1 MAHGILSGRWLIE
14 PCFTLLATLWRRCG
28 IGQLIEAG
36 TATIRVCVYV
46 CVCVSAG
53 AVERGQLTLD

>member
-1 MAHGILSGRWLIE
+1 MAHGILSRRLLIE

-36 TATIRVCVYV
+36 TATTRVCV
-46 CVCVSAG
+46 CAG